1 MMLRTDP
8 KSCIL
13 SISAACRLGTFN
25 NVTNVTG
32 IRNEYQVLIESINY
46 YHCRLE
52 SEAMLF
58 YNTNA
63 SSIQHCF

>member
-1 MMLRTDP
+1 MILHSDP

-13 SISAACRLGTFN
+13 SISAAFRLGTFN

-32 IRNEYQVLIESINY
+32 TCNEYEVLIESINY

-52 SEAMLF
+52 S
-58 YNTNA
+58 
-63 SSIQHCF
+63 